1 MNVFL
6 NAWNRAIYG
15 LIFAD
20 FMCFFAIGLFTDA
33 EVPEDVVEGVL
44 RGDGLAEDGIESLD
58 NGTEIFGNEVAA
70 FVTIAGVHL

>member
-33 EVPEDVVEGVL
+33 EVGKYVFKHLGIAYYPEYFTKVG
-44 RGDGLAEDGIESLD
+44 
-58 NGTEIFGNEVAA
+58 
-70 FVTIAGVHL
+70 